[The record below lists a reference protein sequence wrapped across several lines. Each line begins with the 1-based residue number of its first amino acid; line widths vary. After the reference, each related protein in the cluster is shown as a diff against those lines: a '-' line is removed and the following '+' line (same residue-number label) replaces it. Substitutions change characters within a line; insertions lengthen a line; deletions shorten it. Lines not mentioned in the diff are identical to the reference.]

1 MPTYHTRRTGEY
13 PHRHQERAKRELAE
27 QAAFLETKRPTSGQL
42 GYFVNFSYGF
52 IDDLQQKRVFVWAE
66 SRAAAK
72 FKAGNFPEIVEFLAH
87 GDSLGFELSAH
98 VTRSG
103 FMPLDTPE
111 GLMTKQ

>member
-1 MPTYHTRRTGEY
+1 MPTYHSHSSGDY

-27 QAAFLETKRPTSGQL
+27 QAHLQDKKPKQGQV
-42 GYFVNFSYGF
+42 GYFVNFTYGF
-52 IDDLQQKRVFVWAE
+52 VEDLQQRRVFVWAE

-72 FKAGNFPEIVEFLAH
+72 FKAGNFPEIAEFLAH

-98 VTRSG
+98 VTPSG

-111 GLMTKQ
+111 GLTTMQ

>member
-1 MPTYHTRRTGEY
+1 MPTYHHHNSKHY

-27 QAAFLETKRPTSGQL
+27 QAHLQDKKPKKGQL
-42 GYFVNFSYGF
+42 GYFVNFKYGF
-52 IDDLQQKRVFVWAE
+52 VEDLQQRRVFVWAD

-111 GLMTKQ
+111 GLMLKQ